1 LFLKESSRG
10 PSKRLFS
17 RKKSLTNDSVYSFS
31 GPKEALMEKL
41 LTAQN
46 KAILASYARSVLG
59 AGVATYVS
67 TQDIKL
73 TLNALWA
80 AALPVIMRYLNPG
93 DKAFGKGAEVSED

>member
-1 LFLKESSRG
+1 
-10 PSKRLFS
+10 
-17 RKKSLTNDSVYSFS
+17 
-31 GPKEALMEKL
+31 MEKL
-41 LTAQN
+41 LTAHN

-80 AALPVIMRYLNPG
+80 AALPVVMRYLNPG